1 MSLRLQMILWFAV
14 IALLVG
20 TLGAVAVNRQ
30 KAAAE
35 ALAMKDAEHI
45 VASLGASITFED
57 NPQTNPALYRNPNA
71 LQGYVE
77 LLHNVYQRDL
87 EIVDLNKI
95 IIADAVKKDIGT
107 LLTHDSNNEVGQTM
121 KDGNIR
127 YYVEKSAEYPQG
139 IKLIVSP
146 LKNMKGDIIG
156 ALIFEYTQII
166 NELNS
171 IAKSTIKQLILATII
186 CLILAIILGLIFS
199 EHIIRPINRLKSTAL
214 EIVNGNILAQ
224 APIVSKD
231 EIGELAATFNT
242 MTSSLAQSNQKL
254 QAEIT
259 ERQRT
264 SEERDQ
270 VVALLDTMA
279 VLVLVLDQEGRIIR
293 FNRACQRVIGYSREE
308 VKGRPSWEIMIAPE
322 DVSRTQAM
330 FTEMLAGRIPP
341 VFEVDV
347 ITKGG
352 ERRLF
357 SWYYA
362 LLPTENG
369 TTTSIIGAGLDITDR
384 KRAEEALRLSES
396 RYRTLVENISLGI
409 SLIGAD
415 YKIIMTNAGM
425 GKIFRKPPQEFVGKN
440 CFREFE
446 KRDEICTHCPGAK
459 TMVSGQ
465 PEEVDT
471 IGVHD
476 DGTFHYAH
484 VRTFPTFD
492 SLGKVTGFV
501 EVVEDTTA
509 RRQIEEQLAWEDKV
523 NSSVAELT
531 RALLA
536 SRSIEDISQMVL
548 DSAVALTNSSVGYC
562 GYLDPQTGH
571 FIVPTLSGE
580 VWEACNVPEKNIIFE
595 KFAGLWGYGL
605 QHRQPVVS
613 NDLAA
618 DPRSSGIPQG
628 HIPIHNFVSVP
639 AMLGEHLMGQLAVAN
654 APQDYA
660 AKDQG
665 VCERLALV
673 YALSIQRQKA
683 EEALRQSEARFR
695 DITANVAEWV
705 WEMDSEGKLTY
716 SSPVVEQL
724 LGYKSEEVLG
734 RYFYDLFLPDERQ
747 EFKEQTFALFDAK
760 QPFRDFIMR
769 CLRKNGEI
777 VWFSSSGVP
786 TLDEQGN
793 LLGYRGANSDITA
806 RRQAQE
812 ALENANLQ
820 LKVLV
825 QEAEARNSTMAQLN
839 NMSEMLQ
846 TCQTSEEAFST
857 ISHFVPQFFPTDAGA
872 LYLLRN
878 SKNLLSSVTTW
889 GPSPPIEEMFP
900 PDDCWAVRSGRV
912 HRVDDPASALL
923 CKHIPMTGLLAH
935 GYLCVPLMAQGN
947 SLGILHIRFLSCAT
961 QGRETEALEAK
972 QRLALAIAE
981 NLALSLANLKLRE
994 TLQNQ
999 AIRDPL
1005 TGLYNRRYLEE
1016 TMDREL
1022 HRSRRLKAPLG
1033 VVMMDLDH
1041 FKDFND
1047 SLGHGAGDVVLS
1059 ALAHVITAGIRT
1071 EDIACRYGGE
1081 EFLLVIPGASLEI
1094 TRERA
1099 ENVRQGVKALHVK
1112 YQDRFLKSPTISL
1125 GVAIFPDHG
1134 VTAEEVIAAADAA
1147 LYRAKKAGRDR
1158 VEIATLQS
1166 PEAAAP

>member
-1 MSLRLQMILWFAV
+1 MSLRFKMILWFAV
-14 IALLVG
+14 IALIVG

-57 NPQTNPALYRNPNA
+57 DPQTNPALYRNRQA

-77 LLHNVYQRDL
+77 LLHHVYQRDL

-95 IIADAVKKDIGT
+95 IIADVIKKDIGT
-107 LLTHDSNNEVGQTM
+107 LLTHDSNNEVGQTL
-121 KDGNIR
+121 KDGSIR
-127 YYVEKSAEYPQG
+127 YYIEKSEEYPQG

-156 ALIFEYTQII
+156 ALIFEYTPII
-166 NELNS
+166 NEL
-171 IAKSTIKQLILATII
+171 AKITNSTIKQLILATLI
-186 CLILAIILGLIFS
+186 CLLLAIILGFVFS

-214 EIVNGNILAQ
+214 EIVNGNISAQ

-259 ERQRT
+259 ERRRT

-293 FNRACQRVIGYSREE
+293 FNRACQRVIGYSQEE
-308 VKGRPSWEIMIAPE
+308 VQGRPIWEIMIAPE

-347 ITKGG
+347 VTKGG

-362 LLPTENG
+362 LLATEND
-369 TTTSIIGAGLDITDR
+369 TLTSIIGAGLDITDR
-384 KRAEEALRLSES
+384 KRAER
-396 RYRTLVENISLGI
+396 SLAEQFNFLQL
-409 SLIGAD
+409 LI
-415 YKIIMTNAGM
+415 
-425 GKIFRKPPQEFVGKN
+425 
-440 CFREFE
+440 
-446 KRDEICTHCPGAK
+446 
-459 TMVSGQ
+459 
-465 PEEVDT
+465 DT
-471 IGVHD
+471 IPSPIFYKDINGVYQGCNQYLAD
-476 DGTFHYAH
+476 FLGKPKEAIIGKTVFDVYPKEQAGKYYEMDQKLIQNPGIQIYEFIMGRSDGSIRNFIFNKATF
-484 VRTFPTFD
+484 VD
-492 SLGKVTGFV
+492 SAGKVTGLIGV
-501 EVVEDTTA
+501 MT
-509 RRQIEEQLAWEDKV
+509 
-523 NSSVAELT
+523 
-531 RALLA
+531 
-536 SRSIEDISQMVL
+536 DI
-548 DSAVALTNSSVGYC
+548 T
-562 GYLDPQTGH
+562 
-571 FIVPTLSGE
+571 
-580 VWEACNVPEKNIIFE
+580 
-595 KFAGLWGYGL
+595 
-605 QHRQPVVS
+605 
-613 NDLAA
+613 
-618 DPRSSGIPQG
+618 
-628 HIPIHNFVSVP
+628 
-639 AMLGEHLMGQLAVAN
+639 
-654 APQDYA
+654 
-660 AKDQG
+660 
-665 VCERLALV
+665 ERKLV
-673 YALSIQRQKA
+673 
-683 EEALRQSEARFR
+683 EEALLESDKRFR
-695 DITANVAEWV
+695 DVTENAQEWV
-705 WEMDSEGKLTY
+705 WEVDTDGKYTY
-716 SSPVVEQL
+716 SSPIVEKL
-724 LGYKSEEVLG
+724 LGYKPNEILDKH
-734 RYFYDLFLPDERQ
+734 FYDLYIPEER
-747 EFKEQTFALFDAK
+747 EELKKMAFATLGAK
-760 QPFRDFIMR
+760 QPYSEFINR
-769 CLRKNGEI
+769 NLHKDGSV
-777 VWFSSSGVP
+777 VWLSTSGAPV
-786 TLDEQGN
+786 LDKTGN
-793 LLGYRGANSDITA
+793 LLGYRGADIDVTD
-806 RRQAQE
+806 RQRAQE
-812 ALENANLQ
+812 ALENANIQ

-825 QEAEARNSTMAQLN
+825 QEAEERNSTMARLN

-846 TCQTSEEAFST
+846 TCQTSEEAFAT
-857 ISHFVPQFFPTDAGA
+857 ISHFVPKFFPTDAGA

-912 HRVDDPASALL
+912 HRVDDPASPLL
-923 CKHIPMTGLLAH
+923 CKHIPATGAPAS
-935 GYLCVPLMAQGN
+935 GYLCVPLAAHGV
-947 SLGILHIRFLSCAT
+947 SLGILHIRFLCCAT
-961 QGRETEALEAK
+961 QGREAEELEAK
-972 QRLALAIAE
+972 QRLAVAIGE

-1047 SLGHGAGDVVLS
+1047 SFGHGAGDALLS

-1081 EFLLVIPGASLEI
+1081 EFLLVLPGASLEI

-1099 ENVRQGVKALHVK
+1099 DNLRQAVKALQVK
-1112 YQDRFLKSPTISL
+1112 YHGRFLKSTTISL
-1125 GVAIFPDHG
+1125 GIAIFPDQGH
-1134 VTAEEVIAAADAA
+1134 TAEEVITAADAA
-1147 LYRAKKAGRDR
+1147 LYRAKQAGRDR

-1166 PEAAAP
+1166 PAAAAP